1 MDNNKTYWNSN
12 GKYEKEYNQLWEQYV
27 PSEGYTYNKYI
38 NALISMSKM
47 YYDVYN
53 NGLCNE
59 DNLYDDFYS
68 YISAIKEE
76 LNVDNKVISN
86 VLRKRYSLEMIEEA
100 IYVWDEENECETDE
114 VDYYEEQEV
123 ESFEELENKD
133 YEDYELMTDAVIELV
148 WNQIYKS
155 KAV

>member
-27 PSEGYTYNKYI
+27 PSEGYTDNKYI